1 MKTSKKGIDLI
12 KKFEGFRAAP
22 YLCPAGIPTI
32 GYGST
37 FYENGKPVTMQDAPI
52 SEEEAEKLLL
62 AILVTF
68 EKIVQKKLTVPV
80 SQNEF
85 DALVSH
91 TYNTGGSLTLFSFVN
106 QGRIYEAEDWIRTR
120 YITAK
125 GQRIAGLIKRRNAEA
140 DLFVSKI

>member
-1 MKTSKKGIDLI
+1 MKTSRKGIDLI

-37 FYENGKPVTMQDAPI
+37 FYKNGKPVTMQDAPI

-80 SQNEF
+80 NQNEF
-85 DALVSH
+85 DALISH